1 MPLYTYQC
9 YECGKVQEEMRSVK
23 DRDKSIACNHCMCAS
38 DRIIDLAA
46 FQLKGGGWAKDG
58 YGKKQKPKEK
68 EPKKEEKKE

>member
-9 YECGKVQEEMRSVK
+9 YECMNVQEVMRSVE
-23 DRDKSIACNHCMCAS
+23 DRDKSVACDRCMVS
-38 DRIIDLAA
+38 SERIIDLSG